1 MHELQ
6 RELQRFKR
14 DTQYYEAHRA
24 KLLTQYPE
32 QWVAVFN
39 QQVVG
44 AAPDFDQLLSILEQ
58 SGIPAERALIE
69 HVTRKEELLILRA
82 RYVATSLPKAPG
94 GVLLLTPSCNFP
106 APTTVAWT

>member
-6 RELQRFKR
+6 AELKRFKQN
-14 DTQYYEAHRA
+14 TQYYEAHRED
-24 KLLTQYPE
+24 LLKQYPE

-44 AAPDFDQLLSILEQ
+44 AAPDFDQFLTTLEQ

-69 HVTRKEELLILRA
+69 HVTRREELFILR
-82 RYVATSLPKAPG
+82 S
-94 GVLLLTPSCNFP
+94 
-106 APTTVAWT
+106 